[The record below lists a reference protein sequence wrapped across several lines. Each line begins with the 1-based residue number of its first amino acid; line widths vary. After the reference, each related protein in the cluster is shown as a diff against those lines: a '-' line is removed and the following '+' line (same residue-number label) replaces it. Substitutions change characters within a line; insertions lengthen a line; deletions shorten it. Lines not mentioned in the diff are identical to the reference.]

1 MHVEV
6 KVTAGPAK
14 GQTFAF
20 HKPDCFLFGRAADA
34 RISLTRDPYVSRQHF
49 LLEISPPECRVTDLD
64 SKNGV
69 FVNGIRY
76 GGRRPP
82 DPDVIQAPDGAKEA
96 HLKNGDELA
105 VGDTMMTIF
114 IKMNARCSE
123 CGKKMPDDKKGPICR
138 ACREKQQQSSQR
150 SVHCAYCDRD
160 VTDEVGARGHDG
172 TGEYVCDLCQTRD
185 ANNPMDLLKN
195 LLRDAA
201 VPKDF
206 PDMPTFR
213 GYRIENELGRGGMS
227 VVYKALEEETGR
239 IVAIKTMRP
248 QVAVNEENIRIFRRE
263 IKITRQLRHK
273 NIVEIFKY
281 GKSKGV
287 FFFVLELVDGM
298 DLDVFIKSK
307 GGRIEIEEAA
317 PIMLD
322 ILEGLAYAHRVKIKM
337 KFVSGREKRFTGI
350 VHRDIKPQNILLARN
365 ENGWTP
371 KIVDFGLSKSFE
383 SAGLT
388 NMTVAGQVAG
398 TPIYWPREQITHY
411 KYLNPATDVF
421 SIAAVFYEMLTG
433 SYVRE
438 GFREMFAQ
446 CQNND
451 RFPGIADFMRIISE
465 NPPVPLCERQKNIP
479 EAVAAVIDRALKE
492 AEVPPDEAEMR
503 SALVKLRYPDA
514 GIFRDELA
522 KAFKKAGLNG

>member
-14 GQTFAF
+14 GQTFTF
-20 HKPDCFLFGRAADA
+20 HKPDCFLFGRATDA

-49 LLEISPPECRVTDLD
+49 LLEISPPECKVTDLD

-69 FVNGIRY
+69 FINGIRY
-76 GGRRPP
+76 GGRRPA
-82 DPDVIQAPDGAKEA
+82 DTDIIQAPDGAKEA
-96 HLKNGDELA
+96 RLKNGDEIA
-105 VGDTMMTIF
+105 VGETMMTIF
-114 IKMNARCSE
+114 IKMDTRCAE
-123 CGKKMPDDKKGPICR
+123 CGKKMPDDKSGRICQ
-138 ACREKQQQSSQR
+138 ACLQKQKKLSHGTICCAHCGRE
-150 SVHCAYCDRD
+150 
-160 VTDEVGARGHDG
+160 VTGDASARREDA
-172 TGEYVCDLCQTRD
+172 GEYVCELCRTRD
-185 ANNPMDLLKN
+185 INNPMDLLKN
-195 LLRDAA
+195 LLKDAA
-201 VPKDF
+201 APKDI
-206 PDMPTFR
+206 PDTPRLR

-227 VVYKALEEETGR
+227 VVYKALEEASGR
-239 IVAIKTMRP
+239 AVAIKTMRP
-248 QVAVNEENIRIFRRE
+248 QVAVNEDNIRIFQRE

-273 NIVEIFKY
+273 NIVEIFKC

-298 DLDVFIKSK
+298 DLDIFIKSK
-307 GGRIEIEEAA
+307 GGHTDIETAG
-317 PIMLD
+317 PIMLG
-322 ILEGLAYAHRVKIKM
+322 ILDGLSYAHRVRLKM
-337 KFVSGREKRFTGI
+337 KFASGREKRFTGI

-365 ENGWTP
+365 EDRWTP
-371 KIVDFGLSKSFE
+371 KIVDFGLSKIFE

-388 NMTVAGQVAG
+388 NMTIAGQVAG

-433 SYVRE
+433 AYVRE

-446 CQNND
+446 CRNQN

-465 NPPVPLCERQKNIP
+465 NPPVPLRERRKDIP
-479 EAVAAVIDRALKE
+479 KSVAAVIDRALKE

-503 SALVKLRYPDA
+503 SALVRLRYPDA
-514 GIFRDELA
+514 GVFRDELA
-522 KAFKKAGLNG
+522 KALKNCRGA